1 MTNSANVQASIFQR
15 GGIAG
20 ATVLLY
26 ILIGIAAPL
35 VAPASPDYQG
45 DLRTAKFLKPLASGS
60 SGRAGANFFI
70 FGTDHLARDVF
81 SRLLYGIRLSIIVAA
96 AAMAFSV
103 ILGSIVGFVAGI
115 TGGWADA
122 LLMRTTDLFLAM
134 PTLFLIIA
142 LVAFFGNSTPLLVT
156 VLAATGWMGTA
167 RLVRGEVLLLRE
179 REFIHAARL
188 LGRSNVQ
195 IIRAHMVP
203 NVMPVIVAASVL
215 QLGNV
220 ILAEAA
226 LSFIG
231 IGIQPPIPS
240 LGNMIGESMAYI
252 GSAWW
257 IGIFPGVAL
266 SGLVVA
272 VNLLG
277 DKLQHAFGGR
287 G

>member
-1 MTNSANVQASIFQR
+1 MTHSTDGQASIFQR
-15 GGIAG
+15 GGMAG
-20 ATVLLY
+20 AMVLLY

-35 VAPASPDYQG
+35 VAPAAPDFQG
-45 DLRTAKFLKPLASGS
+45 DLRTSKLLQPLASGS
-60 SGRAGANFFI
+60 SGTAGANFFV
-70 FGTDHLARDVF
+70 FGSDHLARDVF
-81 SRLLYGIRLSIIVAA
+81 SRLLYGIRLSILVGA
-96 AAMAFSV
+96 AAMACSV
-103 ILGSIVGFVAGI
+103 ILGSIVGFVAGMA
-115 TGGWADA
+115 GGWVDA
-122 LLMRTTDLFLAM
+122 LLMRATDLFLAM
-134 PTLFLIIA
+134 PSLFLIIA

-156 VLAATGWMGTA
+156 VLAVTGWMGAA

-188 LGRSNVQ
+188 LGQSNLQ
-195 IIRAHMVP
+195 IIRTHMVP

-226 LSFIG
+226 LSFLG
-231 IGIQPPIPS
+231 IGIQPPDPS
-240 LGNMIGESMAYI
+240 LGNMIGESMSYI

-257 IGIFPGVAL
+257 IGIFPGIAL

-272 VNLLG
+272 VHLLG
-277 DKLQHAFGGR
+277 DKLQYATGGR

>member
-1 MTNSANVQASIFQR
+1 MMRSAS
-15 GGIAG
+15 G
-20 ATVLLY
+20 AIVVLY
-26 ILIGIAAPL
+26 ILTGIAAPL
-35 VAPASPDYQG
+35 IAPSAPEFQG
-45 DLRTAKFLKPLASGS
+45 DLRTAKLLQPLSSVLVGSGKAS
-60 SGRAGANFFI
+60 FYF

-81 SRLLYGIRLSIIVAA
+81 SRLLYGIRLSIIVGG
-96 AAMAFSV
+96 AAMVCSIV
-103 ILGSIVGFVAGI
+103 LGSIVGFLAGM
-115 TGGWADA
+115 TGGWIDA
-122 LLMRTTDLFLAM
+122 LLMRATDLFLAL
-134 PTLFLIIA
+134 PSLFLIIA
-142 LVAFFGNSTPLLVT
+142 LVAFFGNSTPLLVI
-156 VLAATGWMGTA
+156 VLAATGWMSTA

-188 LGRSNVQ
+188 LGRSNAEIV
-195 IIRAHMVP
+195 RAHMVP
-203 NVMPVIVAASVL
+203 NVMPVIVASSVL

-226 LSFIG
+226 LSFLG
-231 IGIQPPIPS
+231 IGIQPPTPS

-257 IGIFPGVAL
+257 IGIFPGIAL

-277 DKLQHAFGGR
+277 DRLQHAFGGR